1 MKRSFDDLNT
11 DEATDEKAPI
21 KFQDLQP
28 GEAKE
33 LFRVLMNGETSR
45 TQSDMERIAAALEA
59 VGKFPEL
66 ANVVDEESNSSLLEH
81 CWFSYAT
88 LELGLGLSP
97 YAVDALK
104 TLIKANPYALVWFA
118 NYPWG
123 LLTSIA
129 DDDGPGSEF
138 GDELFLWIFEH
149 YSWVFDQECYLLKY
163 EGNRPLYHLMNLH
176 LRDEVPTSALKDFFN
191 KYPHMLMSRSGRYAN
206 PLVQLLANASK
217 SDRLHNMEFIE
228 FMLHKCP
235 QLSSVIIGQ
244 GGASTFYRICEVA
257 VEDVVTG
264 RYPQK
269 PDNVKVCKL
278 MFQLNPSAATVTAL
292 EGELPIELLART
304 FVKGSPLFDVMAD
317 IARLMYPKLTK
328 HLTATRIDLIREI
341 LKVLDKE
348 KEVALM
354 SIRLKRAKLLLSSGS
369 SRRKESSSY
378 CCWVK
383 NRLLELQARTK
394 EYEKD
399 IAALKQWDGSVLDS

>member
-1 MKRSFDDLNT
+1 MKRSFDDLNN
-11 DEATDEKAPI
+11 DEARDEKAPV

-33 LFRVLMNGETSR
+33 LFRFLLCDELIEEKSKLK
-45 TQSDMERIAAALEA
+45 QKEWIAAALEA
-59 VGKFPEL
+59 VEKFPEL
-66 ANVVDEESNSSLLEH
+66 ANVIDEERNSSLLEY
-81 CWFSYAT
+81 CCYAT
-88 LELGLGLSP
+88 WDLELSP
-97 YAVDALK
+97 YAVDAMK
-104 TLIKANPYALVWFA
+104 TLIKANPHALVWDLKYA
-118 NYPWG
+118 WDP
-123 LLTSIA
+123 LTWIA
-129 DDDGPGSEF
+129 DNDGPGSESA
-138 GDELFLWIFEH
+138 DELFLWIFEH
-149 YSWVFDQECYLLKY
+149 YSWAFDHQELYLSNGKKNY
-163 EGNRPLYHLMNLH
+163 PLYHLMSLNLQG
-176 LRDEVPTSALKDFFN
+176 DVATSALKDFFN
-191 KYPHMLMSRSGRYAN
+191 KYPHMLMIRSGKYAN